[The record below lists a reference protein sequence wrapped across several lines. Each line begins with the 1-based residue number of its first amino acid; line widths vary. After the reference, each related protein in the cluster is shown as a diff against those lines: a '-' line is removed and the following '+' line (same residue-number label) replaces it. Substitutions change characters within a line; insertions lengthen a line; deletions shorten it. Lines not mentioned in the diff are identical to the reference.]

1 MAKGI
6 WVIAEQKEGKLKKV
20 TLFLSGEPENSFPDK
35 AFMSYIVRAG
45 KAEKKQQVYEIDDLD
60 PNQPVADIFAAA
72 LVEIKQ
78 TEGVV

>member
-1 MAKGI
+1 MA
-6 WVIAEQKEGKLKKV
+6 QKKLKNV